1 MCTWGFVVRAAEVSP
16 AAAAAAAATAPAA
29 TEATAVAATAAG
41 AGAKV
46 VGAVLP
52 CLEKLAAAAAAAA
65 LIPVPT
71 RLSVADWPDV
81 IRLASRSRSS
91 SSTSSSERPDSGG
104 AWVGVSELALVLV
117 LRMRASRDCALMR
130 FVASDM
136 AMAASEWTVMSFS
149 ALFMRRGE
157 PGSSLMNQAMAAAA
171 ACQWG
176 LFHFPVLVDLKMN
189 SRARFRSSAEIM
201 VRL

>member
-1 MCTWGFVVRAAEVSP
+1 M
-16 AAAAAAAATAPAA
+16 
-29 TEATAVAATAAG
+29 
-41 AGAKV
+41 
-46 VGAVLP
+46 
-52 CLEKLAAAAAAAA
+52 EKLAAAAAAA

-104 AWVGVSELALVLV
+104 AWVGVSGLALVL
-117 LRMRASRDCALMR
+117 RMLASRDCALMR

-136 AMAASEWTVMSFS
+136 AMAASEWPVMSFS